1 MYCPQSFRV
10 SDPAVLFAFME
21 QYSFATLVSTIEG
34 TPFASHLPLTVDR
47 DHAPQGAI
55 LGHMARAN
63 PHWQAF
69 DGPQEVLA
77 IFHGPHSYISPTWHV
92 TEPAVPTWNYAAV
105 HVYGIPRIIED
116 QAWLSSLVDR
126 LSAIHEAG
134 RPQPW
139 TGEVPAD
146 FKAKLLRAIVGF
158 EITITRIEGKFKFG
172 QNRPHED
179 QLQVVQQLEQSAD
192 PVARNLGEMTKQ
204 RLEEE
209 SS

>member
-1 MYCPQSFRV
+1 MYRPQSFRV
-10 SDPAVLFAFME
+10 SDPTVLFAFME

-34 TPFASHLPLTVDR
+34 APFATHLPLIVDR

-69 DGPQEVLA
+69 DGPQEVLT
-77 IFHGPHSYISPTWHV
+77 IFHGPHAYISPTWYV

-126 LSAIHEAG
+126 LSAIYEAG
-134 RPQPW
+134 KPQPW
-139 TGEVPAD
+139 TGDVPAD

-158 EITITRIEGKFKFG
+158 EIAITRIEGKFKFG

-179 QLQVVQQLEQSAD
+179 QLQVVQRLEQSAD
-192 PVARNLGEMTKQ
+192 PVARALGEMTKQ
-204 RLEEE
+204 QLEEE